1 MAAKEEASK
10 GSGTII
16 FPPFTEYLNRAAMS
30 ELGHKFLVE
39 RGFSLSDRKR
49 REDRKSTKISYVD
62 LVLAGKSW
70 ARKETKRNQYKYGE
84 RERSTAITVE
94 NQEILERE
102 KADFRD
108 NKHLGSNFSTPQP
121 FRFYHV
127 EGRGSNM
134 DWVLTEEEQE
144 KLEQLIARTVQHFD
158 RAPLKAKKRNTI
170 KTQKEKMAK
179 CPTRRAGLS
188 DMLPAHLR
196 ALVKDT
202 KERAIAHK
210 IIHHHLNKIER
221 SVEELNLA
229 RAVIKNRLNQLSQ
242 YYKFDIDFTENLEE
256 YFYSRLLSASTEEVI
271 KELNALGKSESIT
284 SLREKEI

>member
-1 MAAKEEASK
+1 MAAEEEASK
-10 GSGTII
+10 GSEETI
-16 FPPFTEYLNRAAMS
+16 FPPFPQYVDRAVTS
-30 ELGHKFLVE
+30 ELDHKFLVY
-39 RGFSLSDRKR
+39 RGFAQSERKR
-49 REDRKSTKISYVD
+49 KQDKKSAKISYID
-62 LVLAGKSW
+62 LALAGKSW
-70 ARKETKRNQYKYGE
+70 VRKEIHRNQYKYGE
-84 RERSTAITVE
+84 RERSVAITVE

-108 NKHLGSNFSTPQP
+108 NKHLGSNFSSPQP

-144 KLEQLIARTVQHFD
+144 KLEQLIAKTVQHFD
-158 RAPLKAKKRNTI
+158 RAPLKAKKRDTI

-188 DMLPAHLR
+188 DMLPPHLR

-210 IIHHHLNKIER
+210 IVHHHLNKIER
-221 SVEELNLA
+221 SIEEVNLA

-242 YYKFDIDFTENLEE
+242 FYRFDIDFTENLEE
-256 YFYSRLLSASTEEVI
+256 YFYSRLGFASTEEVI

>member
-1 MAAKEEASK
+1 MAAKEEASE

-16 FPPFTEYLNRAAMS
+16 FPPFPQYIDRAAVG
-30 ELGHKFLVE
+30 ELSHKFLVN
-39 RGFSLSDRKR
+39 RGFSLSEKKR
-49 REDRKSTKISYVD
+49 REDRKSTKISYAD
-62 LVLAGKSW
+62 LALAGKSW
-70 ARKETKRNQYKYGE
+70 VRKELHKNQYKYSE

-144 KLEQLIARTVQHFD
+144 KLEQLIAKTVQHFD

-188 DMLPAHLR
+188 DMLPPHLR

-210 IIHHHLNKIER
+210 IVHHHINKIER
-221 SVEELNLA
+221 SIEEVNLA

-242 YYKFDIDFTENLEE
+242 FYRFDIDFTENLEE